1 MPAKNIRTCIT
12 FKRGKKIPSSF
23 FLLAVFS
30 GLLFSSCS
38 APRTVL
44 NSGKVTPHKTL
55 RAGFDYS
62 ISIATQPIKSIVGN
76 TKELVETLSAKD
88 SIVFDD
94 VIPTLNKAVLAYA
107 LDPINTGYN
116 FYGRYGLFR
125 KVDIGY
131 KYSGPHVFD
140 ARYQFMGSTG
150 TFDEPGEKG
159 AYGSIG
165 IQYSSQKYELPD
177 IKGLDKLQD
186 ILGLT
191 FKRKDILV
199 PIIFSNSF
207 GTEEKYGAV
216 SYGLAY
222 AHTFVRYSMNPK
234 NIYWVAGTAGANI
247 DKELIPSIDVKKNY
261 PSFGTFFN
269 LKLGYKYV
277 YGLASF
283 AMYYQKYGTYPLLG
297 GETVKF
303 KGFSFIPSAG
313 IFFDLPFKKIFKK
326 KSSGSK

>member
-1 MPAKNIRTCIT
+1 MQAKNTRIFIK
-12 FKRGKKIPSSF
+12 FNKQGKIPFLF
-23 FLLAVFS
+23 FLFAFLSALF
-30 GLLFSSCS
+30 FSSCS

-62 ISIATQPIKSIVGN
+62 ISIATQPIKSILGN
-76 TKELVETLSAKD
+76 TKDLAETLSSKD
-88 SIVFDD
+88 SIVFDE
-94 VIPTLNKAVLAYA
+94 VIPALNTAILAYA

-116 FYGRYGLFR
+116 FYGRYGLFK

-140 ARYQFMGSTG
+140 ARYQFMGSSG

-177 IKGLDKLQD
+177 VKGLDKLQD
-186 ILGLT
+186 ILGLD
-191 FKRKDILV
+191 FKRKDILI
-199 PIIFSNSF
+199 PLIFSNSF

-234 NIYWVAGTAGANI
+234 NIYWVAGAAGANI
-247 DKELIPSIDVKKNY
+247 DKELIPSVSVRTNY
-261 PSFGTFFN
+261 PSFGTFLN
-269 LKLGYKYV
+269 IKLGYKYV

-297 GETVKF
+297 GESAKF

-326 KSSGSK
+326 KTSGSK